1 MPAAARVIRVLAV
14 TGGVLA
20 MLFAGAILGGLIAF
34 SIVWLVTVSE
44 RMSADA
50 TPNDRTIAR
59 LLLVIG
65 AVVGF
70 LIGGM
75 LGHDSL
81 DRVRVMTTSDP
92 AATDPSPEAA
102 APDRGRA
109 VFIAV
114 LAIAFGLAAIV
125 GAYIDWLWWP
135 VYFGIV
141 LTIAALPIV
150 LIGAIAAALTH
161 GLARS
166 VSLVVLAVGVGLLAG
181 QTWDLRPHLLWYAE
195 GSMTVVFDGTFA
207 ATASGP
213 ADCQSVADGSEISVS
228 GDPNLRLDTPDQP
241 FLMISFDKGDRW
253 EAIYPGPR
261 ANGIALEIS
270 VTDPR
275 VPDDGKPST
284 IGMGADATSTVVADF
299 NATGG
304 VIRFADLVPLTGVDY
319 SGEAMDLSGTIEFIC
334 DKPIE

>member
-1 MPAAARVIRVLAV
+1 V
-14 TGGVLA
+14 
-20 MLFAGAILGGLIAF
+20 
-34 SIVWLVTVSE
+34 
-44 RMSADA
+44 
-50 TPNDRTIAR
+50 
-59 LLLVIG
+59 
-65 AVVGF
+65 
-70 LIGGM
+70 
-75 LGHDSL
+75 
-81 DRVRVMTTSDP
+81 TTSDP
-92 AATDPSPEAA
+92 ATTGPSPEAA

-114 LAIAFGLAAIV
+114 LVIAFGLAAIV
-125 GAYIDWLWWP
+125 GAYIDWQWWP

-141 LTIAALPIV
+141 LTIAAIPIV

-161 GLARS
+161 GLARRI
-166 VSLVVLAVGVGLLAG
+166 SLVVLAVGVGLLAG
-181 QTWDLRPHLLWYAE
+181 QNLGPTRAPLSYAE
-195 GSMTVVFDGTFA
+195 GSMTVVFDGAIA
-207 ATASGP
+207 ATASGR
-213 ADCQSVADGSEISVS
+213 AECQSVVDGSEISVS

-261 ANGIALEIS
+261 ANGIALEIT

-284 IGMGADATSTVVADF
+284 IGMGADATSTVEADF
-299 NATGG
+299 DATGG

-334 DKPIE
+334 DEPIE